1 MFSSDYPIFS
11 QKLEDDYGWE
21 EWVGGGVSSLKSR
34 RYAVVYENRRILDQY
49 MKAYLLSSLKDL
61 YEVIVLEFKA
71 KAVSLAMNVCGG
83 WVQIK
88 A

>member
-1 MFSSDYPIFS
+1 
-11 QKLEDDYGWE
+11 
-21 EWVGGGVSSLKSR
+21 
-34 RYAVVYENRRILDQY
+34 

-71 KAVSLAMNVCGG
+71 KAISLAMSVCGG

>member
-1 MFSSDYPIFS
+1 M
-11 QKLEDDYGWE
+11 G
-21 EWVGGGVSSLKSR
+21 GGGVSSLKSR